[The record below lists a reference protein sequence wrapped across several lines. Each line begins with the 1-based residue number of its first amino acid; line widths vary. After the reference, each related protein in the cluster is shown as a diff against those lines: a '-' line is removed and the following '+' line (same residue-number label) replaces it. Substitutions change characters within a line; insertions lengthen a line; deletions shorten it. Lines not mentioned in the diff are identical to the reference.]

1 MKSSTINLR
10 TSASFAVVLLAAGCA
25 THTVNPQLTVAA
37 TGQVVSEA
45 ESAARYQV
53 NPEWWTVYRDEK
65 LNALI
70 NQALANNIDLKQAA
84 IDVNK
89 ALYQAKILGADL
101 VPSYSGSLGADTSRN
116 LKEGGSS
123 NSFSSQLGLSYELD
137 LWRKLSATADAQ
149 VWTYQATQQDLASS
163 RLTLINNVA
172 DAYFNIAY
180 LNEAIKLTEQSQ
192 ERYREIH
199 RIAQAKYQHGK
210 VSSAEPT
217 QSEQSLLSAQN
228 TLISLQTSRTEAEQT
243 LRNLLNLP
251 PNQAMAADPAGF
263 NLAKTI
269 RPDLNVPIS
278 VLANRPDLR
287 AAEAR
292 LQSASQSLVAQQ
304 RSWYPTITLGASL
317 GATSDKASNLFNI
330 PMLGGSVAINL
341 PFLNW
346 QTLKWENKTAQA
358 NFDSAR
364 LDFEQAL
371 TTALNEVAANYQYYR
386 QAEASLG
393 NLESKYR
400 LDQKNSRYYQ
410 TRYQYGKNELSD
422 WLSALNTEYSSA
434 QNLLNQ
440 RYQALKYENMV
451 YKAMAGRYRVKG
463 ATE

>member
-1 MKSSTINLR
+1 
-10 TSASFAVVLLAAGCA
+10 
-25 THTVNPQLTVAA
+25 
-37 TGQVVSEA
+37 
-45 ESAARYQV
+45 
-53 NPEWWTVYRDEK
+53 
-65 LNALI
+65 
-70 NQALANNIDLKQAA
+70 
-84 IDVNK
+84 
-89 ALYQAKILGADL
+89 
-101 VPSYSGSLGADTSRN
+101 
-116 LKEGGSS
+116 
-123 NSFSSQLGLSYELD
+123 
-137 LWRKLSATADAQ
+137 
-149 VWTYQATQQDLASS
+149 
-163 RLTLINNVA
+163 
-172 DAYFNIAY
+172 
-180 LNEAIKLTEQSQ
+180 
-192 ERYREIH
+192 
-199 RIAQAKYQHGK
+199 
-210 VSSAEPT
+210 
-217 QSEQSLLSAQN
+217 
-228 TLISLQTSRTEAEQT
+228 
-243 LRNLLNLP
+243 
-251 PNQAMAADPAGF
+251 MAADPAGF

-451 YKAMAGRYRVKG
+451 YKAMAGRYRVKD
-463 ATE
+463 ANE

>member
-1 MKSSTINLR
+1 MKFPTTTLRATAVWST
-10 TSASFAVVLLAAGCA
+10 VLLAGCA
-25 THTVNPQLTVAA
+25 SHVTDPKLTVAA

-53 NPEWWTVYRDEK
+53 NPEWWTVYQDEK

-84 IDVNK
+84 LDINK
-89 ALYQAKILGADL
+89 ALYQAKILGADM
-101 VPSYSGSLGADTSRN
+101 VPSYSGSLSADTSRN
-116 LKEGGSS
+116 LKEGGGS

-180 LNEAIKLTEQSQ
+180 LNEAIRLTEQSQ
-192 ERYREIH
+192 RHYQEIH
-199 RIAQAKYQHGK
+199 RIAQEKYRHGK
-210 VSSAEPT
+210 VSSSEPT
-217 QSEQSLLSAQN
+217 QSEQSLLSARN
-228 TLISLQTSRTEAEQT
+228 NLISLQTSRTETEQT
-243 LRNLLNLP
+243 LRDLLNLTP
-251 PNQAMAADPAGF
+251 DQAMAADPATFG
-263 NLAKTI
+263 LAKPI
-269 RPDLNVPIS
+269 RPDLDVPIS

-292 LQSASQSLVAQQ
+292 LQAASQSLAAQR

-358 NFDSAR
+358 DFDSAR
-364 LDFEQAL
+364 LSFEQAL
-371 TTALNEVAANYQYYR
+371 TTALNEVAANYQHYR
-386 QAEASLG
+386 QAEASLA
-393 NLESKYR
+393 NLEQKYR
-400 LDQKNSRYYQ
+400 LNQKNSRYYQ
-410 TRYQYGKNELSD
+410 ARYQYGKNELSD

-451 YKAMAGRYRVKG
+451 YKAMAGRYRVK
-463 ATE
+463 AAAE